1 MSARGVESV
10 ARQLREAVETAQAPL
25 PPLFP
30 VSFLNIFFFFVI
42 CFSSSFS
49 SRIYNLSVYFNIPI
63 KSHCFTLL
71 QPILWA
77 LKDGRGRV
85 CARASE
91 SAVVAARELGGG
103 R

>member
-1 MSARGVESV
+1 MLQVSGGVESV

-30 VSFLNIFFFFVI
+30 VTVFEYLLLFCYMLFLFFFG
-42 CFSSSFS
+42 SHLQSFC
-49 SRIYNLSVYFNIPI
+49 IFQYFNHI
-63 KSHCFTLL
+63 
-71 QPILWA
+71 